1 MNLIGKYNC
10 QFLGFDSS
18 EIDDLILL
26 LQTITIRK
34 ERECEMKLKPCT
46 KTVTGKHIWVDSN
59 IVSSYIDKLEL
70 ITFPGLK
77 TPETRTVQTCIFQT
91 MWCLGLVDD
100 RKVKNEK

>member
-1 MNLIGKYNC
+1 
-10 QFLGFDSS
+10 
-18 EIDDLILL
+18 
-26 LQTITIRK
+26 
-34 ERECEMKLKPCT
+34 MKLKPCT

-77 TPETRTVQTCIFQT
+77 TPETRTVRRPVFFKQCGA
-91 MWCLGLVDD
+91 CGLVDD